1 MKKFYVLL
9 YFVMFLVA
17 IPGLKA
23 QESGTV
29 TGIVVD
35 RSTGAPIEEA
45 GISLY
50 NITDS
55 TNIVTGANSDAAG
68 YFNITN
74 IPVGEYYAGVNIVG
88 YSTAVVRGIKIT
100 AEKLTVDIGKVEL
113 KPGETMTDE
122 ILVEEEAPDVQ
133 ITAEKKIFNVGKDL
147 TLKGG
152 NALDALR
159 NIPSVSVDQE
169 GNVSLR
175 GSEGVKIMIDGKPYG
190 LDGPNR
196 SNILRSLS
204 ADNIESIEVVNNP
217 SAKYE
222 AEGVSGIIN
231 IVTKKNDGF
240 GYNGTVTLS
249 TTTGD
254 KYNGS
259 FSGNLKKD
267 NMNIF
272 VDYSHNIWTS
282 VFNSNSSRQVFFG
295 TGFPYYDLLA
305 DARFRSNSDYVRAGI
320 DYTIDPLNSFV
331 LAGSYNKRYFKN
343 SGTQNNMELDANRNL
358 ANQFITK
365 INSTDDGYNFDMSLN
380 YYKKF
385 KTKDQKLD
393 FEVTFSDY
401 SDDQDG
407 NTINQIV
414 FPQLEPNPFTY
425 NELQNNF
432 TKEINAKIDYVHPI
446 NDKTKI
452 ETGYQGEFIM
462 DENTYNFDTLS
473 YSNGQYVRDLT
484 RSNEF
489 NFDRQVN
496 GAYLMF
502 SSGIGNFTY
511 QLGIRAENTNH
522 NGQLITTNQVFDQ
535 NYLDFFPSA
544 SLSQKLGAEEELQFS
559 YSRRINRPRAGWL
572 NPFPQFSAGSRN
584 IFTGNPGLQPEYI
597 NSFELSFAK
606 YFSTTSLI
614 PSVFYRRSDNNISR
628 TRTFID
634 SITTVTR
641 FDNFQTS
648 DTYGA
653 ELIFNSR
660 PTDWLSINGSVSYYT
675 MKVNAENLP
684 GGLSNENSTGSGR
697 ISASVRLPNLFNLQ
711 ASYFYSG
718 EFVTAQ
724 AIVEPFQSFD
734 AAISKDFF
742 DGAATVSFRVSD
754 ILNLSKFALSIDDP
768 LYTETLDFK
777 RDSRTASLN
786 VTFRFGEQDKN
797 QRRRPPAPRDDGG
810 NIGF

>member
-1 MKKFYVLL
+1 
-9 YFVMFLVA
+9 
-17 IPGLKA
+17 
-23 QESGTV
+23 
-29 TGIVVD
+29 
-35 RSTGAPIEEA
+35 
-45 GISLY
+45 
-50 NITDS
+50 
-55 TNIVTGANSDAAG
+55 
-68 YFNITN
+68 
-74 IPVGEYYAGVNIVG
+74 
-88 YSTAVVRGIKIT
+88 
-100 AEKLTVDIGKVEL
+100 
-113 KPGETMTDE
+113 
-122 ILVEEEAPDVQ
+122 
-133 ITAEKKIFNVGKDL
+133 
-147 TLKGG
+147 
-152 NALDALR
+152 
-159 NIPSVSVDQE
+159 
-169 GNVSLR
+169 
-175 GSEGVKIMIDGKPYG
+175 
-190 LDGPNR
+190 
-196 SNILRSLS
+196 
-204 ADNIESIEVVNNP
+204 
-217 SAKYE
+217 
-222 AEGVSGIIN
+222 
-231 IVTKKNDGF
+231 
-240 GYNGTVTLS
+240 
-249 TTTGD
+249 
-254 KYNGS
+254 
-259 FSGNLKKD
+259 
-267 NMNIF
+267 
-272 VDYSHNIWTS
+272 
-282 VFNSNSSRQVFFG
+282 
-295 TGFPYYDLLA
+295 
-305 DARFRSNSDYVRAGI
+305 
-320 DYTIDPLNSFV
+320 
-331 LAGSYNKRYFKN
+331 
-343 SGTQNNMELDANRNL
+343 
-358 ANQFITK
+358 
-365 INSTDDGYNFDMSLN
+365 NFDMSLN

-502 SSGIGNFTY
+502 SSGIGDNFTY

-641 FDNFQTS
+641 FDNFQT
-648 DTYGA
+648 
-653 ELIFNSR
+653 
-660 PTDWLSINGSVSYYT
+660 
-675 MKVNAENLP
+675 
-684 GGLSNENSTGSGR
+684 
-697 ISASVRLPNLFNLQ
+697 
-711 ASYFYSG
+711 
-718 EFVTAQ
+718 
-724 AIVEPFQSFD
+724 
-734 AAISKDFF
+734 
-742 DGAATVSFRVSD
+742 
-754 ILNLSKFALSIDDP
+754 
-768 LYTETLDFK
+768 
-777 RDSRTASLN
+777 
-786 VTFRFGEQDKN
+786 
-797 QRRRPPAPRDDGG
+797 
-810 NIGF
+810 